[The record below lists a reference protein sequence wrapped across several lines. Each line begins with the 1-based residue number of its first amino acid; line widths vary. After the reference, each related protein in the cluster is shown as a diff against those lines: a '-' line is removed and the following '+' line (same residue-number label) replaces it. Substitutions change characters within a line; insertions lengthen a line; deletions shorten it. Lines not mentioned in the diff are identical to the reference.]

1 MIRRVRTSQTENAVD
16 MLEELQAS
24 QIGQP
29 ETAQIETRPVRF
41 AEGDVVALVL
51 SSFS

>member
-1 MIRRVRTSQTENAVD
+1 MKNAVD

-24 QIGQP
+24 DAGQL

-41 AEGDVVALVL
+41 AEGDVLATLKQYW
-51 SSFS
+51 SPFS